1 MENRL
6 CLNKKP
12 VYELPDDIKVQIY
25 QSSEKVKRLNI
36 APNFEPDICLK
47 LWGNSIK
54 VEEKYKSNC
63 QIWIK
68 TDNKDL
74 INFIKEYKI
83 IKRAVSTQSINV
95 YHIKKIILEEF
106 YGVKNGE

>member
-6 CLNKKP
+6 KLNKKP
-12 VYELPDDIKVQIY
+12 KYELPDNTRVMLYKNQEGY
-25 QSSEKVKRLNI
+25 KSH
-36 APNFEPDICLK
+36 PNFEPDICLK

-54 VEEKYKSNC
+54 IEEKYKSNC

-83 IKRAVSTQSINV
+83 VKRAISAQSINV

-106 YGVKNGE
+106 YNEKV